1 MREFYLVLFSFLS
14 EIDCQEQK
22 HYCSGEITRTLILL
36 LLSYIGYCSPYSIS
50 YSFFVLFVKLL
61 YTSGN

>member
-1 MREFYLVLFSFLS
+1 MREFYLVLLSFLS

-22 HYCSGEITRTLILL
+22 YYCSGEITRTLILL

-50 YSFFVLFVKLL
+50 YSFLFVCEATI
-61 YTSGN
+61 YFR